1 MKLLISAWMLLL
13 VLPVQAQ
20 RVDVYSYLRTELS
33 QPVAEV
39 SGQIQE
45 LASAA
50 GMEVQA
56 AFAPGVP
63 EGCSFAA
70 EVLVLHDADYA
81 ASLLAMNPL
90 TGAFATTTRI
100 LVFEDERGTHV
111 SMVDPVAVVRTVMLD
126 LPSATELARTHRSR
140 VEAALAGLPG
150 DQAARGYG
158 PSRDRGHI
166 GKTMGV
172 MAGGPFDEKIQE
184 HGRVQQARAEAAT
197 ALQGALSGTGTW
209 QLSAKYRLDYPEFG
223 ITVLGVTGAS
233 MEARSFEIVKEGSDG
248 ERGSLQ
254 CPGTAHAAAYPIEMV
269 VREDGDEV
277 AIEFIDAMYRMK
289 MFFEDAGKWAFMKN
303 MGMPGSIADDLKEA
317 ITRAGAGS

>member
-20 RVDVYSYLRTELS
+20 RVDVYSYLRTDLS

-39 SGQIQE
+39 SAQIQE
-45 LASAA
+45 MASSA
-50 GMEVQA
+50 GLEVQA
-56 AFAPGVP
+56 SLEAGVP
-63 EGCSFAA
+63 DGCSFAA
-70 EVLVLHDADYA
+70 EVLVLHDPDYA
-81 ASLLAMNPL
+81 ASLMAMNPR
-90 TGAFATTTRI
+90 TGAFATTDRI

-140 VEAALAGLPG
+140 VEAALAALPG
-150 DQAARGYG
+150 DPASKGYG
-158 PSRDRGHI
+158 PSRDRGLI

-172 MAGGPFDEKIQE
+172 MAGGPFDEKVQE
-184 HGRVQQARAEAAT
+184 HGRVNRTRAEVAT
-197 ALQGALSGTGTW
+197 ALQSALTGTGTW
-209 QLSAKYRLDYPEFG
+209 QLSAKYRLDYPNQG

-248 ERGSLQ
+248 DRGSLQ
-254 CPGTAHAAAYPIEMV
+254 CPGTAHAAAYPIELV
-269 VREDGDEV
+269 IREDGDEV

-303 MGMPGSIADDLKEA
+303 MGMPGSIADDLKDA
-317 ITRAGAGS
+317 LSRAGAGS